1 MMASF
6 HTHAAPAAP
15 APVTT
20 GHGNANYQRSIEAI
34 KAKNGGQLPSELCL
48 KTNAELCSLIYDLSG
63 KVAAPRTAKTA
74 LVKRLEKLQQK
85 AASAVPKIVVAGGS
99 AGKNQK
105 KPSKRGC
112 LPSLGPS
119 VVVEMRRVLALND
132 SGGIHTHT
140 DLRKIWYK
148 TGYTALYPAR
158 DSKAN
163 VVKRLKLHATRN
175 LAYHGL

>member
-1 MMASF
+1 M
-6 HTHAAPAAP
+6 
-15 APVTT
+15 
-20 GHGNANYQRSIEAI
+20 
-34 KAKNGGQLPSELCL
+34 
-48 KTNAELCSLIYDLSG
+48 
-63 KVAAPRTAKTA
+63 
-74 LVKRLEKLQQK
+74 VKRLEKLQQK

-148 TGYTALYPAR
+148 TGYTALYPGASR
-158 DSKAN
+158 GL
-163 VVKRLKLHATRN
+163 RLGDCLCR
-175 LAYHGL
+175 